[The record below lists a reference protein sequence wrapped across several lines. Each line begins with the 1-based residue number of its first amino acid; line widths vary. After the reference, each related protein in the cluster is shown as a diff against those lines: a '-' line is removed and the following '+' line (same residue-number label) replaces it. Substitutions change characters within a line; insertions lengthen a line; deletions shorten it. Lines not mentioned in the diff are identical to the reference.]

1 MTATAVDYAKFYAKK
16 GWDVFPCLPG
26 DKKPAVKWADVA
38 TKDNEQIVDWWK
50 HQPNAN
56 IGIATGARSGL
67 VVIDIDTAHDG
78 EESAKGL
85 ALPETVTAHTGGGG
99 RHLLY
104 AHPGREI
111 RNSASKLAKGIDV
124 RGDGGYIVAPP
135 SLHPSG
141 NHYQWAKELAPSKH
155 ALAPM
160 PEWMITSLT
169 TITPLEYPETPE
181 PNAKAGSGGDVF
193 APGTRNA
200 TLASL
205 AGTMRRRG
213 MSQESILTALLK
225 ENQVKCNPPL
235 SVNEVAAIAKSVTRY
250 QPTAAPMTANR
261 ERTQIEW
268 SFCAAVF
275 NLPFIAQDFL
285 YIQPDLFFD
294 ENLGKFWAGML
305 EGKTPN
311 FAASEAGVLIDLE
324 RTPNTPDNVDHYVR
338 ELMKWSY
345 LDGIAAAAE
354 NIKRFAIAGDVAK
367 TAAAVESMG
376 EKKPGTVALS
386 ATNANDGL
394 DELIQSI
401 ETGQD
406 FIKTRLGNYDQT
418 FGGLELQTLSI
429 LAARPSMGKTTLAW
443 QIARNVAS
451 SGRRVLVFSLEM
463 TAVELWR
470 KAAYGIAEITS
481 AAMAEKRV
489 PAETMESLREEIVP
503 NLKVAYQD
511 KLYTYDKPPYTTA
524 ALTQVVAQIAP
535 ELVIIDHLEYIEYPQ
550 GRDEKTVDVLGKI
563 TKWGKKIAK
572 KYNCHVMIL
581 HQLSRELEKRAE
593 KEPKLSDLRDSGHI
607 EQDADVVIFPHR
619 PEYHADPNAPK
630 KRYSET
636 YIYVRKNRNN
646 PIGNVALYYDMRQQW
661 FYQRHEL
668 PNNYSSEM
676 M

>member
-1 MTATAVDYAKFYAKK
+1 MTATAVDYAKFYASK

-38 TKDNEQIVDWWK
+38 TKDAGQIIDWWK

-169 TITPLEYPETPE
+169 TITTLEYPQTPE
-181 PNAKAGSGGDVF
+181 PAAQAATTGDVF

-213 MSQESILTALLK
+213 MSEEAIYTALLK
-225 ENQVKCNPPL
+225 ENQAKCNPPL
-235 SVNEVAAIAKSVTRY
+235 SPNEVAAIAKSVTRY
-250 QPTAAPMTANR
+250 QPTAAPAHVNG
-261 ERTQIEW
+261 ERVKIEW
-268 SFCAAVF
+268 AFCYSVF
-275 NLPFIAQDFL
+275 NFAHIAQDFL
-285 YIQPDLFFD
+285 YLQPELFFD
-294 ENLGKFWAGML
+294 DGLSRFWAGIL
-305 EGKTPN
+305 DGKTPN
-311 FAASEAGVLIDLE
+311 FAAAEAGILTDLE
-324 RTPNTPDNVDHYVR
+324 RAQGNPDNVDQYAR
-338 ELMKWSY
+338 ELLKWSY
-345 LDGIAAAAE
+345 LDGVVSAAE
-354 NIKRFAIAGDVAK
+354 NIKRIASSGNLEK
-367 TAAAVESMG
+367 TAAAVEAMS
-376 EKKPGTVALS
+376 EKKLGTVALS
-386 ATNANDGL
+386 ATNASDGL

-451 SGRRVLVFSLEM
+451 SGRRVLFLSLEM

-489 PAETMESLREEIVP
+489 PAETLERLRNEIVP
-503 NLKVAYQD
+503 NLKEAYD
-511 KLYTYDKPPYTTA
+511 GKLYTFDKPPYSTA
-524 ALTQVVAQIAP
+524 ALTQVIAQVAP

-563 TKWGKKIAK
+563 TKWGKKVAK

-646 PIGNVALYYDMRQQW
+646 PIGNIALFYDMRQQW
-661 FYQRHEL
+661 FYQKHEL
-668 PNNYSSEM
+668 PNNYASEM
-676 M
+676 L